1 MSSVTPVLMQ
11 RGQSFIF
18 VTGNIYTTFIHL
30 HLVKC
35 ICNSLSFF
43 LLLVVQSSTASSSS
57 SSSSSSS
64 TPVVL
69 VGRQHHG
76 SSSGGGN
83 NF

>member
-57 SSSSSSS
+57 SSSS